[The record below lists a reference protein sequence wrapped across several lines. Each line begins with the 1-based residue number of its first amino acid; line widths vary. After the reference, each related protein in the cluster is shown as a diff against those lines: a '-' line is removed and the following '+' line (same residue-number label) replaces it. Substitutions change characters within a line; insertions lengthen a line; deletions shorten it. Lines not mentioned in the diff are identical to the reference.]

1 MSMTNA
7 SDYGQMRSLSAMF
20 DTRAEADRA
29 VEALRAA
36 GIADVTLT
44 GEDNPGYRADVA
56 AAPREE
62 RGFFEA
68 LGDFFFPDEDRYV
81 YAEGLNRGGFLV
93 TVSNIPAHQYETALD
108 ILDDEGAVDLEARES
123 EWRSEGWAWDSGSA
137 ARDERDMLP
146 GEAAFTARDE
156 GLPGTVASRAMDR
169 AGDAVRGAVGG
180 DSTRDEGLPGT
191 MASRA
196 ADRLGDSLS
205 DIPTRAEGDRAYAEG
220 DLNRDGTID
229 IVEERMLIAKREA
242 DVGRVRVRSY
252 VREIPV
258 EESVNLRE
266 ERVSIERRPVDR
278 AATDADFR
286 DQTIEA
292 REYAEEAVVNKEAR
306 VVEEVAL
313 RKDVQ
318 DREEVVR
325 DTLRKTE
332 VEIEDDRSATGADTQ
347 GGIRRDPLV

>member
-1 MSMTNA
+1 MSMTST
-7 SDYGQMRSLSAMF
+7 SDYGSSRSLSAMF
-20 DTRAEADRA
+20 DSRAEADRA

-36 GIADVTLT
+36 GIADVVLT
-44 GEDNPGYRADVA
+44 GGENAGYTPE
-56 AAPREE
+56 APARPAEE

-93 TVSNIPAHQYETALD
+93 TVSNIPPHQYETALD

-123 EWRSEGWAWDSGSA
+123 EWRSEGWAWDSRRES
-137 ARDERDMLP
+137 RDESDMLP

-156 GLPGTVASRAMDR
+156 GLPGTMASRAADR
-169 AGDAVRGAVGG
+169 LTGDDA
-180 DSTRDEGLPGT
+180 SRDEGLPGT

-196 ADRLGDSLS
+196 ADRVGDALS
-205 DIPTRAEGDRAYAEG
+205 GDRTYAEG

-229 IVEERMLIAKREA
+229 IVEERMVIAKREA
-242 DVGRVRVRSY
+242 ELGRVRVRSY
-252 VREIPV
+252 VRETPV
-258 EESVNLRE
+258 EETVNLRE
-266 ERVSIERRPVDR
+266 EHVSVERRPVDR

-332 VEIEDDRSATGADTQ
+332 VEIEDDRGTTGAATP
-347 GGIRRDPLV
+347 RRDDDRI

>member
-1 MSMTNA
+1 MSMIHTSDQGA
-7 SDYGQMRSLSAMF
+7 SRGLSAMF

-36 GIADVTLT
+36 GIAEVTLT
-44 GEDNPGYRADVA
+44 GGKNTGYARD
-56 AAPREE
+56 PSTQPQEE

-93 TVSNIPAHQYETALD
+93 TVSNIPPHQYETALD
-108 ILDDEGAVDLEARES
+108 ILDDEGAVDLDARES
-123 EWRSEGWAWDSGSA
+123 EWRSEGWSYDSSRA
-137 ARDERDMLP
+137 EADMLP
-146 GEAAFTARDE
+146 GEAAFTERDE
-156 GLPGTVASRAMDR
+156 GV
-169 AGDAVRGAVGG
+169 
-180 DSTRDEGLPGT
+180 PGT

-196 ADRLGDSLS
+196 ADRAGDALAGER
-205 DIPTRAEGDRAYAEG
+205 TFAEG

-229 IVEERMLIAKREA
+229 VVEERMVIAKREA
-242 DVGRVRVRSY
+242 ELGRVRVRSY
-252 VREIPV
+252 VRETPV

-266 ERVSIERRPVDR
+266 EHVSVERRPVDR
-278 AATDADFR
+278 AATEADFR

-292 REYAEEAVVNKEAR
+292 REFAEEAVVNKEAR

-332 VEIEDDRSATGADTQ
+332 VEIEDDRTAASLGDV
-347 GGIRRDPLV
+347 RDDRV

>member
-1 MSMTNA
+1 MSMTST
-7 SDYGQMRSLSAMF
+7 SDYGSSRSLSAMF

-36 GIADVTLT
+36 GIADVVLT
-44 GEDNPGYRADVA
+44 GGENSGYTGSAEERAEGN
-56 AAPREE
+56 RTEE

-108 ILDDEGAVDLEARES
+108 ILDDEGAVDLDARET
-123 EWRSEGWAWDSGSA
+123 EWRSEGWSYDSRS
-137 ARDERDMLP
+137 ESDMLP

-156 GLPGTVASRAMDR
+156 GLPGTVASRAAGAAADTVTGR
-169 AGDAVRGAVGG
+169 AGH
-180 DSTRDEGLPGT
+180 DEGKPGT
-191 MASRA
+191 VASRTA
-196 ADRLGDSLS
+196 ERVGDALS
-205 DIPTRAEGDRAYAEG
+205 GDRTYAEG
-220 DLNRDGTID
+220 DLNQDGTID
-229 IVEERMLIAKREA
+229 IVEERMVIAKREA
-242 DVGRVRVRSY
+242 ELGRVRVRSY
-252 VREIPV
+252 VRETPV

-266 ERVSIERRPVDR
+266 EHVSIERRPVDR

-286 DQTIEA
+286 DQSIEA

-318 DREEVVR
+318 NREEVVR

-332 VEIEDDRSATGADTQ
+332 VEIEDDRSVAGRDSTL
-347 GGIRRDPLV
+347 GGTNPDDRI